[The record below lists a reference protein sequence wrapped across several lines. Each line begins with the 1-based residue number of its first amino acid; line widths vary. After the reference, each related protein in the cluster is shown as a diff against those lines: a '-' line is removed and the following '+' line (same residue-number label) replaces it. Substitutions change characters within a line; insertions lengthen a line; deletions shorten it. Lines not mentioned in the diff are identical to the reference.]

1 MKSSNWF
8 ALISLFCASIF
19 WVGIAALDMTELKQI
34 VALLFW
40 AIFFSTSQILRALD
54 K

>member
-1 MKSSNWF
+1 MKSSDWF
-8 ALISLFCASIF
+8 ALIALLFASIF
-19 WVGIAALDMTELKQI
+19 WVGISALDMTELKQI
-34 VALLFW
+34 FALLLW